1 MKGNM
6 NLPRGAEKKSCH
18 AETDGFTL
26 LEVLVAV
33 MILGLSYVAVL
44 QSFSLSMQKIQH
56 LETKRTVILNNLL
69 DFEEETR
76 FTGDFDEEEEEE
88 EETSDFP
95 LFLEGHRYNVVII
108 TDDDTDLMSLKL
120 EKNL

>member
-6 NLPRGAEKKSCH
+6 NLPRGAEKKSCR

-56 LETKRTVILNNLL
+56 LETKKTEIFDNLL
-69 DFEEETR
+69 GFEEEAR
-76 FTGDFDEEEEEE
+76 FTGDFDDDEEPK
-88 EETSDFP
+88 SDFS
-95 LFLEGHRYNVVII
+95 LFLEGHKYIVVVV
-108 TDDDTDLMSLKL
+108 TDVDSDLISLKL

>member
-1 MKGNM
+1 M
-6 NLPRGAEKKSCH
+6 NLPRGAEKKSCCP
-18 AETDGFTL
+18 EIDGFTL

-56 LETKRTVILNNLL
+56 LETKRIEIFDNLL
-69 DFEEETR
+69 GFEEEAR
-76 FTGDFDEEEEEE
+76 FTGDFDNDEE
-88 EETSDFP
+88 EETDFP
-95 LFLEGHRYNVVII
+95 LFLEGHKYNVVII

-120 EKNL
+120 EKNN

>member
-1 MKGNM
+1 M
-6 NLPRGAEKKSCH
+6 NLQRGAEKKSCC

-56 LETKRTVILNNLL
+56 IETKRIEIFDNLL
-69 DFEEETR
+69 GFEQEAR
-76 FTGDFDEEEEEE
+76 FTGDFDNDEE
-88 EETSDFP
+88 EETDFP
-95 LFLEGHRYNVVII
+95 LFLEGHKYNVVII

-120 EKNL
+120 EKNN

>member
-1 MKGNM
+1 M
-6 NLPRGAEKKSCH
+6 NSPRGAEKKSCR

-56 LETKRTVILNNLL
+56 LETKRTEILDNLL
-69 DFEEETR
+69 GFEEEAR
-76 FTGDFDEEEEEE
+76 FTGDFDDDEE
-88 EETSDFP
+88 EETDFS
-95 LFLEGHRYNVVII
+95 LFLEGHKYRVVII

>member
-6 NLPRGAEKKSCH
+6 NSPRGAEKRSCC

-56 LETKRTVILNNLL
+56 LETKRTEILDNLL
-69 DFEEETR
+69 GFEEEAR
-76 FTGDFDEEEEEE
+76 FTGDFDDDE
-88 EETSDFP
+88 EETDFP
-95 LFLEGHRYNVVII
+95 LFLEGHKYRVVII

>member
-6 NLPRGAEKKSCH
+6 NSPRGAEKKSCR
-18 AETDGFTL
+18 AEIDGFTL

-56 LETKRTVILNNLL
+56 LETKRIEIFDNLL
-69 DFEEETR
+69 GFEEEAR
-76 FTGDFDEEEEEE
+76 FTGDFDNDEE
-88 EETSDFP
+88 EETDFP
-95 LFLEGHRYNVVII
+95 LFLEGHKYNVVIV